1 MGHHHHIDIRQ
12 EKFEF
17 TSKSKMVS
25 IILLAVGLILT
36 VIGVIQLKNNN
47 SSTHHK
53 QTTEVVAPN
62 SETHADASE
71 EHAKSW
77 TTRFWA
83 NLLLNSYYFLLF
95 GVGGLFFVALNYI
108 ANAGWATLIKRV
120 AEAMSA
126 YIPAGLVILM
136 ITLVFGGKELY
147 HWVHYE
153 HLHLSEGMEGYD
165 KILDGKSGF
174 LNTKFLF
181 FGLPAIILIW
191 YTFRM
196 LLRRLSIRED
206 EEGGLTFF
214 NKSVKLSAGFMV
226 LFLFTFSMFV
236 WQVMMSIDAHWYST
250 IFTVNNWGILFVT
263 SITVICFFTLY
274 LKSKGYMEL
283 VSPEIFHDLGK
294 FMFAFCIF
302 WAYTWTSQFLLIWYA
317 NIHEEVVY
325 YNIRLHGYFRPLFFI
340 NLFINFFIPFLIL
353 MTKNA
358 KRNPKTLLLAGSC
371 ILIGHWLDLFVMI
384 MPGTMGESS
393 GIGLLEIGMPIAF
406 TGLFIYI
413 VKNSLSKANLYPVN
427 HPYITESATYDVGV

>member
-1 MGHHHHIDIRQ
+1 MAHHHIDIKQ

-17 TSKSKMVS
+17 TSKSKIVS
-25 IILLAVGLILT
+25 IVLLAVGLILSI
-36 VIGVIQLKNNN
+36 IGVIQLKNNHTN
-47 SSTHHK
+47 SNHH
-53 QTTEVVAPN
+53 QTTEVTTTQTDSHTEN
-62 SETHADASE
+62 TQT
-71 EHAKSW
+71 HAKSW
-77 TTRFWA
+77 TLRFWA

-95 GVGGLFFVALNYI
+95 GIGGLFFVALNYI
-108 ANAGWATLIKRV
+108 ANAGWATLIKRI

-126 YIPAGLVILM
+126 YIPIGLVLLM
-136 ITLVFGGKELY
+136 IALVFGGSEIY

-165 KILDGKSGF
+165 EILAGKSGF
-174 LNTKFLF
+174 LNTKFLY
-181 FGLPAIILIW
+181 FGVPAILLIW
-191 YTFRM
+191 YTVRM
-196 LLRRLSIRED
+196 ILRRLSLRED

-214 NKSVKLSAGFMV
+214 NKSIRISAGFMV
-226 LFLFTFSMFV
+226 FFLFSFSVFA
-236 WQVMMSIDAHWYST
+236 WIVMMSIDAHWYST
-250 IFTVNNWGILFVT
+250 IYSVYNWGIMFVT
-263 SITVICFFTLY
+263 SITVIAFITMY

-302 WAYTWTSQFLLIWYA
+302 WAYVWTAQFLLIWYA

-325 YNIRLHGYFRPLFFI
+325 YNVRLHGYFRPLFFI

-358 KRNPKTLLLAGSC
+358 KRNPKTLLIAGTC
-371 ILIGHWLDLFVMI
+371 ILVGHWLDLFVMI

-406 TGLFIYI
+406 AGLFIYV
-413 VKNSLSKANLYPVN
+413 VKYSLSKANLYPEK
-427 HPYITESATYDVGV
+427 HPYVVESATYDVGV